1 MKLTY
6 LGTAAAEGLPALFC
20 NCEFCQ
26 KAREYELLLVP
37 ADSFGVEGYVRISYC
52 VSKEMIC
59 ASLSAFEAL
68 AKDLGLS

>member
-26 KAREYELLLVP
+26 KAREL
-37 ADSFGVEGYVRISYC
+37 GVGGEV
-52 VSKEMIC
+52 
-59 ASLSAFEAL
+59 L
-68 AKDLGLS
+68 AYIW